1 MVMWDILT
9 CMVEELGWEEGGVY
23 KGWVFEGVSS
33 TEVHLSRGREVRK
46 WEEGRLQAPPLKEGK
61 GADRTPGFPS
71 CITVEFKSYLSS
83 STILQHIDHIL

>member
-1 MVMWDILT
+1 M
-9 CMVEELGWEEGGVY
+9 
-23 KGWVFEGVSS
+23 FEGVSS

-71 CITVEFKSYLSS
+71 CITVEFKSYLSLLHYS
-83 STILQHIDHIL
+83 STHRPYFINVYTPLSVRALNVVIVFVE